1 MFMGL
6 SFVLVLSSCTV
17 EKRLHTSGY
26 HIEWN
31 NSKHKVEKNEL
42 SDIVDEKQISQK
54 QVAEIERVESV
65 TNLLVNTASPVVS
78 DENHNANVN
87 TASAKTNQKIASP
100 DKVEM
105 TVEALTP
112 PNAVTKSLIEKKVN
126 KIRKKLEKNSEGGE
140 SGKSQLIAL
149 LLCILVG
156 ALGIH
161 RFYLGYTGIGILML
175 LTGGLCGILLIVDLI
190 RIITGDLKPING
202 DYSEKL

>member
-1 MFMGL
+1 M
-6 SFVLVLSSCTV
+6 
-17 EKRLHTSGY
+17 
-26 HIEWN
+26 
-31 NSKHKVEKNEL
+31 NS
-42 SDIVDEKQISQK
+42 
-54 QVAEIERVESV
+54 
-65 TNLLVNTASPVVS
+65 
-78 DENHNANVN
+78 
-87 TASAKTNQKIASP
+87 
-100 DKVEM
+100 
-105 TVEALTP
+105 P

-126 KIRKKLEKNSEGGE
+126 KIRKKLEKNSDGGE